1 MASRGAEY
9 LDIYVK
15 INITKIQDC
24 AELRRGKRRQF
35 VTMFYGNAP
44 GGGSGYSGSPHGRW
58 NRPLFGPRCV
68 EGWRGWR
75 EVTVRSGDASST
87 TRGAVFTGTVGQ
99 TRWASGPLRGT
110 QHLPPP
116 KHIKHL
122 LPPKHNKP
130 PAVTETHRIPAA
142 AETHQTPA
150 AAETHQTPCQTPAA
164 AWASGQ
170 AGPGGQTR
178 PVSAPGAY
186 SSICI
191 YFLILPIGVSS

>member
-116 KHIKHL
+116 KHTEHL
-122 LPPKHNKP
+122 PPPKHIKT

-150 AAETHQTPCQTPAA
+150 AAETHQT
-164 AWASGQ
+164 
-170 AGPGGQTR
+170 R